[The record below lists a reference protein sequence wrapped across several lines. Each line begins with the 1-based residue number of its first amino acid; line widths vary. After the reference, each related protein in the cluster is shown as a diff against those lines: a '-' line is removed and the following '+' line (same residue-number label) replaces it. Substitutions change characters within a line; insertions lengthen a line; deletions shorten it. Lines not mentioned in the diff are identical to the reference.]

1 MTGKALSWTK
11 SSCQISD
18 IFDDALSLTEVSCCG
33 SGNNYAYCFTQ
44 TKDSPSTKRAG
55 GSHSIEGL
63 ILAKT
68 SKISQKFHSWKLKFF
83 SNQVRGTKDQKMTK
97 MILRSGSSPHVRPL
111 ITRWKLNSLDMK
123 CVFLYIISIKV
134 SPFRIGKRNCKSTY
148 IVKYAKSW
156 SFLLW

>member
-1 MTGKALSWTK
+1 MTENIEVIISTHMSCHITMIRMDPMTGKALSWTK

-68 SKISQKFHSWKLKFF
+68 SKISQKFHS
-83 SNQVRGTKDQKMTK
+83 
-97 MILRSGSSPHVRPL
+97 
-111 ITRWKLNSLDMK
+111 
-123 CVFLYIISIKV
+123 
-134 SPFRIGKRNCKSTY
+134 
-148 IVKYAKSW
+148 
-156 SFLLW
+156 